1 METTTATTA
10 ISEAGNSSAKE
21 SNKATSTSKE
31 TMNENQLLGRKI
43 KNLTA
48 YVEKTYGKGVRRML
62 AGMVGVCVTTKMGNE
77 RKGTCGYNTSLR
89 RTYLT
94 ELVNA
99 TRIMKS
105 VLALG

>member
-10 ISEAGNSSAKE
+10 ISEASNSSMKE
-21 SNKATSTSKE
+21 SNKATSTGKK
-31 TMNENQLLGRKI
+31 TMNENQMLGRKI
-43 KNLTA
+43 RNLTA
-48 YVEKTYGKGVRRML
+48 HVEKTHGNGVRRML
-62 AGMVGVCVTTKMGNE
+62 AGMAGICAITKLENE

-89 RTYLT
+89 RAYLT

-105 VLALG
+105 VLAFG